1 LKVEFKKSFLRDL
14 RRLKD
19 NVIRARVKE
28 AINIAEE
35 MMGIYEINDLKK
47 LRYGDI
53 YYRIRVKDYRLGLI
67 LKGDT
72 LLFVRCLHRKDIY
85 KYFP

>member
-1 LKVEFKKSFLRDL
+1 MKVEFRKSFLRDL
-14 RRLKD
+14 KRLKD
-19 NVIRARVKE
+19 NAIRARVKE
-28 AINIAEE
+28 VINTAEE
-35 MMGIYEINDLKK
+35 ITDIYEINDLKK

-53 YYRIRVKDYRLGLI
+53 YYRIRVRDYRLGLT
-67 LKGDT
+67 LEGDT